1 MLLKKYVRSRNV
13 CKVTFVV
20 PEEELPEGVEIE
32 SIAVVGEFNG
42 WAGDAA
48 PMNRRRGGL
57 YRADVE
63 LEPGKEYQFRYLLNG
78 EAWYNDWYADAYVP
92 GDMGGENCV
101 VSTRV
106 H

>member
-32 SIAVVGEFNG
+32 SIAVVGEFND
-42 WAGDAA
+42 WVSNAA

-63 LEPGKEYQFRYLLNG
+63 LEPGKEYQFKYLIDELKW
-78 EAWYNDWYADAYVP
+78 ENDWNADKYVKSP
-92 GDMGGENCV
+92 YGDSDNSV
-101 VSTRV
+101 VIV
-106 H
+106 